1 VLNVF
6 SIWRYALSQLEL
18 GCLLSFSSQHLV
30 AAAAAMRVS
39 LETAA
44 IRGTAALRTCALR
57 VAPPAAK
64 PSLVRFASSAPSA
77 ALQPF
82 HIAVPVH
89 DLAAARAFYGT
100 VLGCDEGRS
109 SKTWIDWNFGG
120 HQLVTHFASA
130 SYRGLDHFNDVDED
144 MVPVPHFGICLGVT
158 QFHEVAARL
167 KAARVTFLVEP
178 HVRFAGKPGE
188 QWTMF
193 CKDPSGNNLEFKA
206 MARPE
211 NLFAKYYV
219 E

>member
-1 VLNVF
+1 
-6 SIWRYALSQLEL
+6 
-18 GCLLSFSSQHLV
+18 
-30 AAAAAMRVS
+30 MRS
-39 LETAA
+39 
-44 IRGTAALRTCALR
+44 
-57 VAPPAAK
+57 
-64 PSLVRFASSAPSA
+64 ASSAPGASSALASA

-130 SYRGLDHFNDVDED
+130 SYRGADHFNDVDED
-144 MVPVPHFGICLGVT
+144 MVPVPHFGICLGAP

-219 E
+219 V